1 VSTPFGCRQAH
12 DEQLVGSE
20 QWLGWLVQVQG
31 GIASPGGTGSPITAV
46 ARYAGHLDLFTL
58 GTDNRVYSSWWHE
71 GQPWAAWFNV
81 SAGSGVAGCQVA
93 AISRI
98 AEHLDLFTVGGDGI
112 VYSTW
117 GELAARPKLSLDD
130 KTVNLI

>member
-1 VSTPFGCRQAH
+1 VSTPFGCRRAH

-81 SAGSGVAGCQVA
+81 SAGSGVAGGQVA

-112 VYSTW
+112 VYSSW
-117 GELAARPKLSLDD
+117 WDANGGWAGWFQLGVS
-130 KTVNLI
+130 